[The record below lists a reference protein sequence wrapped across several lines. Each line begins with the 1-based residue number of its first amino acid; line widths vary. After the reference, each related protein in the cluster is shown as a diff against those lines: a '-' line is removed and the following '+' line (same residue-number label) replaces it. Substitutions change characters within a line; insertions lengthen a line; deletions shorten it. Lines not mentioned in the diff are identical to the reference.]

1 MKRLLYLLA
10 AAVMAMLTLVPSAF
24 AATQGTVPAP
34 AGTQTQPLPLPVIRL
49 SRSLP
54 PVVRALAAGHYLARC
69 CSAAFGLRDPS
80 VRCL

>member
-10 AAVMAMLTLVPSAF
+10 AAVVAMLTLVPSAF
-24 AATQGTVPAP
+24 SATQGTVPAP

-54 PVVRALAAGHYLARC
+54 PVVRVLAARLLSCPLLQRC
-69 CSAAFGLRDPS
+69 FWAQGS
-80 VRCL
+80 